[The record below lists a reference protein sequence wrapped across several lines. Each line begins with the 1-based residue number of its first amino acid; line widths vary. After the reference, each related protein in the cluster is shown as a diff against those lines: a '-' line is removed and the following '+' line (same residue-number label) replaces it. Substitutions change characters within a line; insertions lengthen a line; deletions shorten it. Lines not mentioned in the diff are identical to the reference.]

1 MKIIGFN
8 FNKISAE
15 KTSNQI
21 KGLKITTNIDISEIK
36 EIESDFLKTKE
47 ELIEI
52 NFKYDVVYNTDI
64 AKIEFKGNLIISLE
78 SKLKKDILKQWK
90 DKTLSDELKL
100 PLFNVILRKSNLR
113 ALQLEDEMNLP
124 LHISLPMLRKEDKKE
139 KKE

>member
-15 KTSNQI
+15 KTSNKI
-21 KGLKITTNIDISEIK
+21 KELKITTNIDISEIK
-36 EIESDFLKTKE
+36 EIKSDFLKTKE

-52 NFKYDVVYNTDI
+52 LFKYDVIYNPEI
-64 AKIEFKGNLIISLE
+64 AKIKFKGVLIISLE
-78 SKLKKDILKQWK
+78 SKLKKDILNQWK
-90 DKTLSDELKL
+90 DKKLSDELKL

-124 LHISLPMLRKEDKKE
+124 LHISLPILKKEDKKE

>member
-21 KGLKITTNIDISEIK
+21 KELKITTNIDISEIK